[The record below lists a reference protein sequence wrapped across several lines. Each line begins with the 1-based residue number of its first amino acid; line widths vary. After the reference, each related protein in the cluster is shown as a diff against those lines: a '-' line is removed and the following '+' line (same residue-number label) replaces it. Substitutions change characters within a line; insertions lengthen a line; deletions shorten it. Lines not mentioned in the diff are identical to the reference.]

1 MPVQNSHVPNTINID
16 KSKEVGEIPINSG
29 ILPSGAKT
37 YEIPITVYPGMNG
50 FTPNIS
56 LVYNSQQGNSTLG
69 MGWSVSGI
77 PMIVRGGKTIYYDG
91 KAEGIKMDND
101 DSFMLNGVRLIKTDA
116 TSDYILYESEQGN
129 IKAKGFISGTT
140 MTYFEVFF
148 PNGDKGVFGSALNS
162 LNMLSYPI
170 FSLKDIHGNTIRY
183 EYTYSDNHYDISG
196 ISYNGCY
203 VEFQYAES
211 REDPILTY
219 GGGKKI
225 HEPKLLKSI
234 TSKYGEK
241 ILCTYTLSYSV
252 DKKKSFLASV
262 GLSANGKS
270 FNPISFYYGEGLT
283 ATSYTKSETQLLEWY
298 ESDDPNMIKVGSPD
312 KVRGRA

>member
-170 FSLKDIHGNTIRY
+170 FSLKDIHGNTI
-183 EYTYSDNHYDISG
+183 
-196 ISYNGCY
+196 
-203 VEFQYAES
+203 
-211 REDPILTY
+211 
-219 GGGKKI
+219 
-225 HEPKLLKSI
+225 
-234 TSKYGEK
+234 
-241 ILCTYTLSYSV
+241 
-252 DKKKSFLASV
+252 
-262 GLSANGKS
+262 
-270 FNPISFYYGEGLT
+270 
-283 ATSYTKSETQLLEWY
+283 
-298 ESDDPNMIKVGSPD
+298 
-312 KVRGRA
+312 

>member
-1 MPVQNSHVPNTINID
+1 MILGFFMVEPSNAIANAFSPQNDSGDTISKSKNDEFDGWTEEQYKHYEDSIIFKLYSPVIACKSEAPPSTSVTRDNAVLYGHMPVQNSHVPNTINID

-211 REDPILTY
+211 REDPILT
-219 GGGKKI
+219 
-225 HEPKLLKSI
+225 
-234 TSKYGEK
+234 
-241 ILCTYTLSYSV
+241 
-252 DKKKSFLASV
+252 
-262 GLSANGKS
+262 
-270 FNPISFYYGEGLT
+270 
-283 ATSYTKSETQLLEWY
+283 
-298 ESDDPNMIKVGSPD
+298 
-312 KVRGRA
+312 